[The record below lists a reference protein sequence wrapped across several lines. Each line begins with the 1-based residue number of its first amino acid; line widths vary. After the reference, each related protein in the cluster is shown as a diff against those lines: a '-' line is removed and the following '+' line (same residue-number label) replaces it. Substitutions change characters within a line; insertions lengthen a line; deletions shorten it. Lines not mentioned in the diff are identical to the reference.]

1 MPRKGATAG
10 WRSCAAVALAT
21 ALLCFVPEAR
31 AAPLFG
37 FNDSPETFAVDA
49 GAAHR
54 AGATIARVPVSWE
67 LVEAEPGD
75 YDWSAVDAAVTALA
89 VREVRVLFVLSAA
102 PTWAAPECD
111 SVWIATCGVG
121 DGFAPAYVRFG
132 ERLLR
137 RYPGS
142 KLQAW
147 NEPDIAAFGQMS
159 ARKAAHLTRAMYH
172 AAPGQVIG
180 PAASPGNPESLHYT
194 RRLYR
199 GISAGVPMGLHLYP
213 RSSQVRTR
221 GIHPDW
227 RAARA
232 IAGERAIW
240 VTEVGFAESEYGA
253 QGQAEQAA
261 GAYRF
266 LSRHGARAIIYHRL
280 RDEYVYG
287 APWLSSLG
295 VLGTDG
301 ARKPAYRA
309 LRRAV
314 ASD

>member
-1 MPRKGATAG
+1 MAAKGATAG
-10 WRSCAAVALAT
+10 SRICAVAALAA
-21 ALLCFVPEAR
+21 ALLCVAPEAR

-67 LVEAEPGD
+67 LVEAESGD
-75 YDWSAVDAAVTALA
+75 YDWSSVDAAVSALA
-89 VREVRVLFVLSAA
+89 AREIRLLFVLSAA
-102 PTWAAPECD
+102 PAWAAPECEAG
-111 SVWIATCGVG
+111 WMETCGVG
-121 DGFAPAYVRFG
+121 DGFGPAYVRFG

-147 NEPDIAAFGQMS
+147 NEPDIALFGQMS
-159 ARKAAHLTRAMYH
+159 ARKAAGLTRAIH
-172 AAPGQVIG
+172 RAAPGRVVG
-180 PAASPGNPESLHYT
+180 PAASPGDPDSLRYT

-199 GISAGVPMGLHLYP
+199 RLAVAIPMGLHLYP
-213 RSSQVRTR
+213 RSQVRHR
-221 GIHPDW
+221 GIRRDW

-232 IAGERAIW
+232 IAGERPIW

-261 GAYRF
+261 RAYRY
-266 LSRHGARAIIYHRL
+266 LSHHGAHAIIYHRL
-280 RDEYVYG
+280 RDADVLG
-287 APWLSSLG
+287 IPWLSSLG
-295 VLGTDG
+295 VIGADGT
-301 ARKPAYRA
+301 RKPAYRA